1 MGKVLILRKNNHLF
15 VCKKYTIL
23 VYEYKSKLRQS
34 MNISC
39 IRVTAYRNF
48 ANFWEEIEFS
58 SNNQYDSACDII
70 ALARKYNMNI
80 EAGYS
85 WPTDTMVNVPKHRST
100 EIC

>member
-1 MGKVLILRKNNHLF
+1 MLILRKNKHLF
-15 VCKKYTIL
+15 VRKEYTIL
-23 VYEYKSKLRQS
+23 VYEYKSRLRQS
-34 MNISC
+34 ININC

-48 ANFWEEIEFS
+48 ANFWDEIEFS
-58 SNNQYDSACDII
+58 RKNEYDSVCDII

-85 WPTDTMVNVPKHRST
+85 WPDEITIKVPKHRSV